1 MSVDTTT
8 GQADTAARTSL
19 AAGYALAAAGAM
31 LFSTK
36 AIFAKLAY
44 QIEPNAEL
52 LLAWRMLLALPMFV
66 AAGMLAARGTGLVQ
80 RLVTERRT
88 VGAAMLTGL
97 IGYYLASLLDF
108 MGLVHITAQLERL
121 VLFTYPIFVML
132 LGRLF
137 FGARMTAGGI
147 AAALL
152 SYCGLAIVFKE
163 GFQADAHGIVTGTL
177 LVLGSALAFA
187 LYQLLAK
194 GFIARLGSSLFTSI
208 ALSSAAIACIVH
220 YMVVSRSF
228 DFSAPPGFIALALA
242 TAVFA
247 TVMPSYLVNAGLGR
261 IGPQATG
268 MISVMGPIFTVGLA
282 VWILGERFTLVDAL
296 GTAFVVGGIGLYT
309 WLDMRRAR
317 RA

>member
-1 MSVDTTT
+1 MSVEGT
-8 GQADTAARTSL
+8 AERPDTADRTSL
-19 AAGYALAAAGAM
+19 AVGYALAAAGAM

-44 QIEPNAEL
+44 QIDDNAEL
-52 LLAWRMLLALPMFV
+52 LLAWRMILSLPMFL
-66 AAGMLAARGTGLVQ
+66 ATGMFATRGTGLIE

-88 VGAAMLTGL
+88 VAAAVLTGL

-108 MGLVHITAQLERL
+108 MGLLYITAQLERL

-137 FGARMTAGGI
+137 FGMKLTASGLA
-147 AAALL
+147 AAALA
-152 SYCGLAIVFKE
+152 YVGLAIVFNE
-163 GFQADAHGIVTGTL
+163 GLETGGSGVVTGTL
-177 LVLGSALAFA
+177 LVLGSAVAFA

-194 GFIARLGSSLFTSI
+194 GFIARLGSTLFTSI

-220 YMVVSRSF
+220 YVVVSRSF
-228 DFSAPPGFIALALA
+228 DFSATPGFIGLALA

-247 TVMPSYLVNAGLGR
+247 TVLPSYLVNAGLGR

-268 MISVMGPIFTVGLA
+268 MISSMGPIFTVGLA
-282 VWILGERFTLVDAL
+282 VWILDERFTLVDAA
-296 GTAFVVGGIGLYT
+296 GTLLVVGGIGLYT

-317 RA
+317 ET